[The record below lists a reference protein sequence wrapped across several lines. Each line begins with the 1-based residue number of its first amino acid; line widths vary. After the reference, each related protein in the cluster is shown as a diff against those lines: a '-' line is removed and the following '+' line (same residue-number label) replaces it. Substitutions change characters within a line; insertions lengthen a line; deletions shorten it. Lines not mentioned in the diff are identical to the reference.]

1 MDLGQLTADLMD
13 PVILAV
19 EDALNEAIYDRPV
32 EIVTVDARGLPRE
45 NYLKVRRGY
54 QKLVDEGCVVI
65 IGPFISDNSV
75 NLCQTV
81 NSTGVACL
89 GWPGPPRFFGE
100 SCFTVANATI

>member
-19 EDALNEAIYDRPV
+19 EDALNEGIYDRPV

-45 NYLKVRRGY
+45 NYLKVRKGY
-54 QKLVDEGCVVI
+54 QRLVDAGCVVV

-75 NLCQTV
+75 NLRDTI
-81 NSTGVACL
+81 NATRVACL
-89 GWPGPPRFFGE
+89 GLARTSRFYGQPSFPG
-100 SCFTVANATI
+100 